1 MPISLRRLMAIALSS
16 QTLIVA
22 SAFAAPLTGNDAPY
36 RLNPQYRI
44 ADSPDTRLQLSSE
57 LEAQARADPHPDSG
71 LPANTAAT
79 SHGTTEA
86 LRQQPYAAEIASAA
100 SATALDPALIH
111 AVIYVESRYRH
122 DALSP
127 KGAIGLMQ
135 VMPDTAIRYGI
146 TDPAR
151 SPSDNLKAGTYYLR
165 DLMRMFDQRID
176 LVLAA
181 YNAGEGAVIQ
191 HHWQVPPYRET
202 RNYVLAVMAR
212 YAALREVETPLPS
225 ESTAHAHAEVHAPA
239 RHIHYLA
246 GTRLKLPDD

>member
-1 MPISLRRLMAIALSS
+1 MAIALLSK
-16 QTLIVA
+16 TLIAA

-44 ADSPDTRLQLSSE
+44 ADSADTRLQESSRV
-57 LEAQARADPHPDSG
+57 EARAGADPHRNSG
-71 LPANTAAT
+71 LSVNTAAT
-79 SHGTTEA
+79 THETTEA
-86 LRQQPYAAEIASAA
+86 LHKQPYAAEIASAA
-100 SATALDPALIH
+100 SAAALDPALVH

-212 YAALREVETPLPS
+212 YASLREVEIHLPS
-225 ESTAHAHAEVHAPA
+225 ESIAHAPTEVHAPA
-239 RHIHYLA
+239 RHIHYMV